1 MSSDAS
7 KPPHAPLPV
16 EIDGAASLRE
26 LRLAIYQTFVERGV
40 APSPAGLC
48 ARFDLTPD
56 ALDRAIV
63 ELAEQHSAL
72 VLMPGSPYLWMAEP
86 FSAVPTHFPVTAG
99 GVTYYGNCIW
109 DALAI
114 LALLCK
120 HGPDEDGTVSVDS
133 PIDGHRLSFVVKKGQ
148 LEPVDA
154 HIHFAV
160 AAKDWWRSIGFT

>member
-1 MSSDAS
+1 MSSDGPVS
-7 KPPHAPLPV
+7 NSGPP
-16 EIDGAASLRE
+16 LRE
-26 LRLAIYQTFVERGV
+26 LRLAIYRTFIESGV
-40 APSPAGLC
+40 APSPAELS

-56 ALDRAIV
+56 ALDRALV
-63 ELAEQHSAL
+63 ELAEEHSAL

-114 LALLCK
+114 LALLDK
-120 HGPDEDGTVSVDS
+120 YGEVEEGAVVVDS
-133 PIDGHRLSFVVKKGQ
+133 PIDGQRLYFAVRAGTLQ
-148 LEPVDA
+148 PVDA
-154 HIHFAV
+154 QIHFAV